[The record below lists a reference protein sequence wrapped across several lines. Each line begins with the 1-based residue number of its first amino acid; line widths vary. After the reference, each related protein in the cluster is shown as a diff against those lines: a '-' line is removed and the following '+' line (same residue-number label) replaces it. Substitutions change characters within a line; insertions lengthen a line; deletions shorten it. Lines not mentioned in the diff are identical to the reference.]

1 MFYDMVIGGKIIT
14 HLKLSLSLPDILVIS
29 SCCIA
34 IVYAPF
40 LKAHERWFAHD
51 CKSSLEQSSDH

>member
-1 MFYDMVIGGKIIT
+1 MVIGDKIIT
-14 HLKLSLSLPDILVIS
+14 HVKLSLSVPDTLVIS
-29 SCCIA
+29 SCFIA

-40 LKAHERWFAHD
+40 LKAHEHWFAHD